1 MRNFP
6 IRFLGAVAL
15 IISATSSVSAQ
26 SNSFFKP
33 TGRPGA
39 GASAV
44 SPTEP
49 VAEIRPA
56 DTGRSGA
63 VSPNTPLVPGAEV
76 SFKIVEENEAPVRA
90 IVADTGELEIPGG
103 MGRVNVNGMTS
114 SQASAAV
121 KSYLEGLY
129 YKRGKATV
137 VIGLNVLP
145 MSGQTKSKVIIS
157 GKVARAGAVEFYS
170 NAPKTLSEAVIEA
183 GVTSW
188 SDLKNVKVTRGT
200 QTLEYNVKD
209 ILENG
214 NTKNDF
220 PLRDGDRISVPAL
233 KWNF

>member
-39 GASAV
+39 GAPAV

-49 VAEIRPA
+49 VAEIRSA
-56 DTGRSGA
+56 DTGRSVA
-63 VSPNTPLVPGAEV
+63 VSPNTPLAPGAEV

-90 IVADTGELEIPGG
+90 IIADTGELEIPGG
-103 MGRVNVNGMTS
+103 MGRVDVNGMTS
-114 SQASAAV
+114 SQAASAV
-121 KSYLEGLY
+121 KSYLEGRY
-129 YKRGKATV
+129 YKHGKATV
-137 VIGLNVLP
+137 VIGLNVIP
-145 MSGQTKSKVIIS
+145 MSGQTKSKVIMS

-170 NAPKTLSEAVIEA
+170 NAPKTLSEAVNEA
-183 GVTSW
+183 GSTSW
-188 SDLKNVKVTRGT
+188 SDLEKVRVTRGSET
-200 QTLEYNVKD
+200 REYNVKD
-209 ILENG
+209 ILEKG

-220 PLRDGDRISVPAL
+220 PLRDGDRIFVPAL